1 MRTKKFLMALS
12 LVLGTGCLAA
22 ERVPTTLT
30 TTNWS
35 SSHNHVIVASTST
48 HAMDSS
54 QVTSPRVTTSA
65 KPEEEQGEEGH
76 SNLRLMLIGVFL
88 IGVVAL
94 RGRKNLS

>member
-1 MRTKKFLMALS
+1 MHTKKSLMALS
-12 LVLGTGCLAA
+12 LVLGMSCLAA

-35 SSHNHVIVASTST
+35 SSQNPVIVASTST
-48 HAMDSS
+48 HVMDAS
-54 QVTSPRVTTSA
+54 QLTSTHTTASA
-65 KPEEEQGEEGH
+65 KPEEERVEEGH
-76 SNLRLMLIGVFL
+76 SNLRLMLIGVLL